1 MCIALASLSNMC
13 GIAVVL
19 SRDGSPIDVA
29 SLERMANV
37 LAHRGP
43 DDSGVLTSG
52 PVGLGFRRLSILD
65 LSPAGHQPM
74 ASEDGQATVVFNGE
88 IYNFLELRKELEG
101 LGHRFRSTGDTEVL
115 LRAYLQWGRDCLA
128 RLNGMWAFAIHDKR
142 RGVVF
147 ASRDRFGMKPLYRC
161 STKGHLLLASEIKSI
176 RASGLVKDAINWRT
190 AASFLLENRLDET
203 NETFYEGIEHVP
215 PGTAFEIE
223 LGGGQKEWRYWSLE
237 APGNSPA
244 DAPAKFADLFED
256 SVRLHMR
263 SDVPV
268 GVDLSGGLDSTSIIC
283 ATARVRREQ
292 GATEPLLAFCYQAP
306 EFDESSYISDTLR
319 QTGAKL
325 VSLKTSARSLWD
337 DLTRTLWYQ
346 DEPVHSMTAVIG
358 YQLMRLAA
366 QHGVKVIL
374 NGQGAD
380 ETIGGYDSYFRD
392 YWYTLVR
399 GGRLRDAWSQ
409 VGEYARSHRGSR
421 PRLVQRLARHL
432 VQTELRSLGLYR
444 AMSHSAR
451 VRRLRA
457 NSWFEESL
465 REQLPLDQAN
475 GELDLMSTLR
485 HGVTVSPLPL
495 YLRVEDRNSMAHSV
509 EARLPFL
516 DYRIVSLL
524 FNLKP
529 EWHLRGPWNK
539 FVLRESM
546 RGRIPESVRSR
557 VDKMG
562 FPHPARRW
570 FGNELREPVLDIL
583 HSRPTRERGIYNT
596 KAILRDVERHRQGEV
611 DVASRLFKVAEFETW
626 SGVSRVSGG
635 LSSH

>member
-1 MCIALASLSNMC
+1 MC
-13 GIAVVL
+13 GIAVVVGL
-19 SRDGSPIDVA
+19 DGAQVDASR
-29 SLERMANV
+29 LERMAGV
-37 LAHRGP
+37 LSHRGP
-43 DDSGVLTSG
+43 DDSGTLMAG

-65 LSPAGHQPM
+65 LSSAGHQPM
-74 ASEDGQATVVFNGE
+74 TTGDGQVAVVFNGE
-88 IYNFLELRKELEG
+88 IYNFVELRKELEG
-101 LGHRFRSTGDTEVL
+101 LGHPFRSSGDTEVL
-115 LRAYLQWGRDCLA
+115 LRAYLQWGRECLP
-128 RLNGMWAFAIHDKR
+128 RFNGMWAFAIYDKR

-147 ASRDRFGMKPLYRC
+147 AARDRFGMKPLYRC
-161 STKGHLLLASEIKSI
+161 VTKHHVLLASEIKAI
-176 RASGLVKDAINWRT
+176 RASGLVPDAINWST
-190 AASFLLENRLDET
+190 AARFLLENRLDET

-215 PGTAFEIE
+215 PGTAFEVD
-223 LGGGQKEWRYWSLE
+223 LGGARKEWRYWSLE
-237 APGNSPA
+237 SPGPAPA
-244 DAPAKFADLFED
+244 DAPARFADLFED
-256 SVRLHMR
+256 AVRLHMR

-283 ATARVRREQ
+283 STARVRREQ
-292 GATEPLLAFCYQAP
+292 GATEPLMAFCYQAP
-306 EFDESSYISDTLR
+306 EFDESTYISDTVR
-319 QTGAKL
+319 QTGATL
-325 VSLKTSARSLWD
+325 VNLRTSAQSLWD
-337 DLTRTLWYQ
+337 DLTRMLWYQ

-366 QHGVKVIL
+366 QHGVKVVL

-421 PRLVQRLARHL
+421 PELVRRLARHL
-432 VQTELRSLGLYR
+432 VQTELRSLDLYR
-444 AMSHSAR
+444 AMSQSAR
-451 VRRLRA
+451 LRRLRA
-457 NSWFEESL
+457 NAWFEDSL
-465 REQLPLDQAN
+465 REQLPLDEADQ
-475 GELDLMSTLR
+475 GVDLMSSLR
-485 HGVTVSPLPL
+485 HGVTVAPLPL

-524 FNLKP
+524 FSLKP

-539 FVLRESM
+539 YVLRESM

-562 FPHPARRW
+562 FPHPAKRW

-583 HSRPTRERGIYNT
+583 HSQPTRERGIYNT
-596 KAILRDVERHRQGEV
+596 KAILRDAERHRQGEV
-611 DVASRLFKVAEFETW
+611 DVAARLFSVAEFETW
-626 SGVSRVSGG
+626 SGVSRVRDS

>member
-1 MCIALASLSNMC
+1 MC
-13 GIAVVL
+13 GIAVVV
-19 SRDGSPIDVA
+19 SREGAPVDPGRLA
-29 SLERMANV
+29 RMADV

-43 DDSGVLTSG
+43 DDSGFLTDG
-52 PVGLGFRRLSILD
+52 PVGFGFRRLSILD

-74 ASEDGQATVVFNGE
+74 STEDGQVAVVFNGE
-88 IYNFLELRKELEG
+88 IYNFVELRKELEA
-101 LGHRFRSTGDTEVL
+101 LGHRFRSSGDTEVL
-115 LRAYLQWGRDCLA
+115 LRAYLQWGGECLA
-128 RLNGMWAFAIHDKR
+128 RFNGMWAFAIYDKR

-161 STKGHLLLASEIKSI
+161 VTKDHVLLASEIKSI
-176 RASGLVKDAINWRT
+176 RASGLVPSAINWST
-190 AASFLLENRLDET
+190 AARFLLENRLDET

-215 PGTAFEIE
+215 PGTAFEVDLRGE
-223 LGGGQKEWRYWSLE
+223 RREWRYWSLE
-237 APGNSPA
+237 SPRQAPA
-244 DAPAKFADLFED
+244 DAPARFAGLFED
-256 SVRLHMR
+256 AVRVHMR

-306 EFDESSYISDTLR
+306 EFDESAYISDTVR
-319 QTGAKL
+319 QTGATL
-325 VSLKTSARSLWD
+325 VNLRTGAQSLWD
-337 DLTRTLWYQ
+337 DLTRMLWFQ

-409 VGEYARSHRGSR
+409 VGDYARSHRDSR
-421 PRLVQRLARHL
+421 PVLVRRLARHL
-432 VQTELRSLGLYR
+432 VQSELRSLGLYR
-444 AMSHSAR
+444 AMSQSAR

-457 NSWFEESL
+457 NAWFEDSL
-465 REQLPLDQAN
+465 REQLPLDEADP
-475 GELDLMSTLR
+475 GVDLMSSLR

-495 YLRVEDRNSMAHSV
+495 YLRVEDRNAMAHSV

-516 DYRIVSLL
+516 DHRVVSFL
-524 FNLKP
+524 FGLTP
-529 EWHLRGPWNK
+529 EWHLRGRWNK

-546 RGRIPESVRSR
+546 RGRIPESVRAR

-570 FGNELREPVLDIL
+570 FGNELREPLLDIL

-596 KAILRDVERHRQGEV
+596 KAILRDAERHRQGEV
-611 DVASRLFKVAEFETW
+611 DVASGLFNVAEFETW
-626 SGVSRVSGG
+626 SGVSRVGNG
-635 LSSH
+635 

>member
-1 MCIALASLSNMC
+1 MC
-13 GIAVVL
+13 GIAVVVGL
-19 SRDGSPIDVA
+19 DGAPVDVGR
-29 SLERMANV
+29 LERMADV

-43 DDSGVLTSG
+43 DDSGVLTAG

-65 LSPAGHQPM
+65 LSAAGHQPM
-74 ASEDGQATVVFNGE
+74 STEDGQVVVVFNGE
-88 IYNFLELRKELEG
+88 IYNFVELRRELEG
-101 LGHRFRSTGDTEVL
+101 LGHSFRSSGDTEVL
-115 LRAYLQWGRDCLA
+115 LRAYLQWGKQCLP

-147 ASRDRFGMKPLYRC
+147 ASRDRFGIKPLYRC
-161 STKGHLLLASEIKSI
+161 ASKTHFLLASEIKSI
-176 RASGLVKDAINWRT
+176 RASGLVPSAINWST
-190 AASFLLENRLDET
+190 AARFLLENRLDET

-215 PGTAFEIE
+215 PGTALEVD
-223 LGGGQKEWRYWSLE
+223 LHGAHKEWRYWSLE
-237 APGNSPA
+237 SPDKAPA
-244 DAPAKFADLFED
+244 DAPATFADLFED
-256 SVRLHMR
+256 AVRLHMR

-292 GATEPLLAFCYQAP
+292 GATEPLMAFCYQSP
-306 EFDESSYISDTLR
+306 EHDESTYISDTVR
-319 QTGAKL
+319 QTGATL
-325 VSLKTSARSLWD
+325 VNLKTSAQSLWD
-337 DLTRTLWYQ
+337 DLTRMLWYQ

-409 VGEYARSHRGSR
+409 VGEYARLHKGSR
-421 PRLVQRLARHL
+421 PSLLRRLARHL
-432 VQTELRSLGLYR
+432 VQAELRSIYVYR
-444 AMSHSAR
+444 AMSQSAR
-451 VRRLRA
+451 LRRLRA
-457 NSWFEESL
+457 NAWFEDSL
-465 REQLPLDQAN
+465 REQLPLDESDQ
-475 GELDLMSTLR
+475 GVDLMSSLR
-485 HGVTVSPLPL
+485 HGVTVWPLPL

-524 FNLKP
+524 FSLKP

-539 FVLRESM
+539 YVLRESM

-562 FPHPARRW
+562 FPHPAKRW

-583 HSRPTRERGIYNT
+583 HSQPTRERGIYNT
-596 KAILRDVERHRQGEV
+596 KAILRDAERHRQGEV
-611 DVASRLFKVAEFETW
+611 DVASGLFSVAEFETW
-626 SGVSRVSGG
+626 SGVSRVRDS